1 MVKRSLGMVVLLGLL
16 LVGMLASPA
25 TAAESDVE
33 FREYDEIVEIAGDS
47 GGEFLPEEYDMPGFF
62 DWIVLPLVILA
73 VVITALVLL
82 RYLMSQPR
90 FSKEAEERSRR

>member
-1 MVKRSLGMVVLLGLL
+1 MVKRSLGMVLLVGLL
-16 LVGMLASPA
+16 LVGVLAT
-25 TAAESDVE
+25 TAAATEAEVE
-33 FREYDEIVEIAGDS
+33 FREYDEIVEIAGES
-47 GGEFLPEEYDMPGFF
+47 GGEFLPEEYEMPGFF

-73 VVITALVLL
+73 VVVTALVLM